1 MTHDSEQLDF
11 SPETLRDLALRL
23 LDDRLGKDLVALDV
37 RGISGFTDYMIVVT
51 GTSAR
56 HVKTLAQHLIE
67 ETKALGVDRLGVEG
81 MESLDWVL
89 IDLLDV
95 VVHVMR
101 DEARR
106 YYDLERMWA
115 KLPAETEEP
124 PDGMSHR

>member
-1 MTHDSEQLDF
+1 MNSDSEQLNH
-11 SPETLRDLALRL
+11 SPESLRDLTLRL

-37 RGISGFTDYMIVVT
+37 RGISGFTDYMILVT

-56 HVKTLAQHLIE
+56 HVKTLAQHLME
-67 ETKALGVDRLGVEG
+67 ETKALGIDRIGVEG

-101 DEARR
+101 DEARK

-115 KLPAETEEP
+115 QAAIETEGGPE
-124 PDGMSHR
+124 GVSQR